1 VVRVAAPSP
10 NIVSRYD
17 DPPDEILDLGRP
29 GRRER
34 SDSPES
40 LPPLHIGDEP
50 SGRDDGDIERVNRPR
65 WWQWAIL
72 VVAVVAGLI
81 VGVLGSN
88 ARRDA
93 ADLAAAESEVD
104 LIVGAPVMVTAPDTP
119 FQVPLYNAGALEV
132 ELLWI
137 RPKGWTVAETATR
150 HPITMPPNRWVP
162 VRVRAIPDCTDFVS
176 EDVVEMKVRT
186 QARERVI
193 SLPLPMAG
201 IMVAVHT
208 SVCRSFNQ
216 LGAYVEDVHIE
227 PPAQPDTL
235 TMQLDIQPD
244 NANLRFTLTDL
255 DATAPGFRM
264 IDTSLPVRFEPGA
277 QSFPVDITWEVADC
291 EATRLLDDIYLGLG
305 FEEDDGNRQ
314 TGGAQLP
321 GRGVAELAR
330 FGFEQCGP
338 ASDGPT

>member
-1 VVRVAAPSP
+1 M
-10 NIVSRYD
+10 SRCD
-17 DPPDEILDLGRP
+17 DPPDEILDLGSP

-40 LPPLHIGDEP
+40 LPPLHIGEP
-50 SGRDDGDIERVNRPR
+50 SGGDDETAERVSRPR

-72 VVAVVAGLI
+72 TVAVAAGLI

-104 LIVGAPVMVTAPDTP
+104 LIVGAPVMVAAPDTP

-150 HPITMPPNRWVP
+150 HPIALPPNRWVP

-186 QARERVI
+186 QTRERVI
-193 SLPLPMAG
+193 TLPLPMAG
-201 IMVAVHT
+201 LMRDVHT
-208 SVCRSFNQ
+208 SVCRSFDQ
-216 LGAYVEDVHIE
+216 LGAYVERIE
-227 PPAQPDTL
+227 IVAPLRADTL
-235 TMQLDIQPD
+235 TMRLQIHADDP
-244 NANLRFTLTDL
+244 NLRFALTDL
-255 DATAPGFRM
+255 TATAPGFGL
-264 IDTSLPVRFEPGA
+264 IHASLPVQFEPGEVGPDV
-277 QSFPVDITWEVADC
+277 SRPVDVTWEIVDC
-291 EATRLLDDIYLGLG
+291 EAAQALSDVYLELG
-305 FEEDDGNRQ
+305 FESANGDRQ
-314 TGGAQLP
+314 TGRAPLP
-321 GRGVAELAR
+321 GRALAALAR
-330 FGFEQCGP
+330 FDADQCGVAP
-338 ASDGPT
+338 GPT

>member
-10 NIVSRYD
+10 NLVSRYD
-17 DPPDEILDLGRP
+17 DPPDEILDLGSP

-34 SDSPES
+34 TDSPES
-40 LPPLHIGDEP
+40 LPPLHIGEP
-50 SGRDDGDIERVNRPR
+50 SGGDDETAERVSRPR

-72 VVAVVAGLI
+72 AVAVVAG
-81 VGVLGSN
+81 
-88 ARRDA
+88 
-93 ADLAAAESEVD
+93 VD
-104 LIVGAPVMVTAPDTP
+104 LIVGAPVMVAAPDTP

-150 HPITMPPNRWVP
+150 HPIALPPNRWVP

-186 QARERVI
+186 QTRERVI
-193 SLPLPMAG
+193 TLPLSVAG
-201 IMVAVHT
+201 IMRDVHT
-208 SVCRSFNQ
+208 SVCRSFDQ
-216 LGAYVEDVHIE
+216 LGAYVEDVHVE

-235 TMQLDIQPD
+235 TMRLDIQPD
-244 NANLRFTLTDL
+244 DASLQFTLTDL

-264 IDTSLPVRFEPGA
+264 IAASLPVRFEPGA
-277 QSFPVDITWEVADC
+277 QSLPVDITWEVADC
-291 EATRLLDDIYLGLG
+291 QATRLLDDIYLGLG
-305 FEEDDGNRQ
+305 FREDDGDRQ

-330 FGFEQCGP
+330 FGLEQCGP
-338 ASDGPT
+338 APDRPT